1 MINWYAAYCRYG
13 SESHAEE
20 RLNWQGFETY
30 LPMFKK
36 KFIGVKRAYY
46 EPRPLFPTYVF
57 VRFDIDRN
65 GWRDILSTGGVR
77 GLVAN
82 GHGELPVAL
91 PERAVIQLKAREH
104 GGYVTFENKPKFH
117 NGQWVKITDGPFLDN
132 LAQVAYLDDQE
143 RVAVLL
149 NLFGRATVAHLLS
162 CHLEPADNQMT
173 VNSGRSPQRIST

>member
-91 PERAVIQLKAREH
+91 PERAIIQLKAREH
-104 GGYVTFENKPKFH
+104 GGYVTFEDRPKFH
-117 NGQWVKITDGPFLDN
+117 NGQWVRVIDGLFVGKLAKIDLLSESERIQILLD
-132 LAQVAYLDDQE
+132 A
-143 RVAVLL
+143 
-149 NLFGRATVAHLLS
+149 FGRKVRVELCGS
-162 CHLEPADNQMT
+162 QLEAVGQ
-173 VNSGRSPQRIST
+173 